1 MINRFFIYQHK
12 TADTGTV
19 FYIGKGTLK
28 KGGFE
33 RAYVRKRRSKFWQAI
48 VEKHGL
54 VVEILE
60 SFDTESAAFEREKC
74 LIALHGR
81 RADGGTLCNLT
92 LGGDGASG
100 VNVTQETREKLRAA
114 VAGEK
119 HPNWGK
125 RLSEET
131 CRKKS
136 ETMKASPHSL
146 KGKTLPDWWKQRIAA
161 TKVGEMN
168 PMHGKRGAEHPQS
181 RAIVN
186 ASYGLVFES
195 VTEAADFY
203 GMKMKTLYN
212 QLTGHRPNKLNLEFA

>member
-1 MINRFFIYQHK
+1 VTDRFFIYQHK
-12 TADTGTV
+12 TADTGVV

-28 KGGFE
+28 KGTFE
-33 RAYVRKRRSKFWQAI
+33 RAYVSKKRSKFWQAI

-54 VVEILE
+54 VVEVLE
-60 SFDTESAAFEREKC
+60 SFSTEAAAFDREKE

-92 LGGDGASG
+92 LGGDGACG
-100 VNVTQETREKLRAA
+100 VNVTPETRERLRAA

-125 RLSEET
+125 RLSTET

-146 KGKTLPDWWKQRIAA
+146 KGKQLPDWWKQRIAA
-161 TKVGEMN
+161 TKVGDLN
-168 PMHGKRGAEHPQS
+168 PMHGRRGSDHPTS
-181 RAIVN
+181 RAIIN
-186 ASYGLVFES
+186 SGYGLVFES
-195 VTEAADFY
+195 VTEAAEFY

>member
-1 MINRFFIYQHK
+1 MTNRFFTYQHK

-28 KGGFE
+28 NGGFE
-33 RAYVRKRRSKFWQAI
+33 RAYVTKKRSKFWQSI
-48 VEKHGL
+48 VENHGL
-54 VVEILE
+54 VVEVLE
-60 SFDTESAAFEREKC
+60 SFDTEAAAFDRERQ
-74 LIALHGR
+74 LIAQHGR
-81 RADGGTLCNLT
+81 RTDGGTLCNLT
-92 LGGDGASG
+92 AGGEGHLGLSASK
-100 VNVTQETREKLRAA
+100 ETRAKLSSAFS
-114 VAGEK
+114 GEK

-136 ETMKASPHSL
+136 ETMKSSPHSL
-146 KGKTLPDWWKQRIAA
+146 KGKKLPDWWKQRIAA
-161 TKVGEMN
+161 TKVGKLN
-168 PMHGKRGAEHPQS
+168 PMHGKHGAEHPQS

-186 ASYGLVFES
+186 AGYGLVFES
-195 VTEAADFY
+195 VTEAAEFY

>member
-1 MINRFFIYQHK
+1 MTNRFFIYQHK
-12 TADTGTV
+12 TADTGKV
-19 FYIGKGTLK
+19 FYIGKGTVN

-33 RAYVRKRRSKFWQAI
+33 RAYVRKKRGKFWQSI

-60 SFDTESAAFEREKC
+60 SFDTESEAFEREKK
-74 LIALHGR
+74 LIGLHGR
-81 RADGGTLCNLT
+81 RADGGSLCNLT

-136 ETMKASPHSL
+136 ETMKASPNSL
-146 KGKTLPDWWKQRIAA
+146 RGKTLPDWWRRRIAE
-161 TKVGEMN
+161 TKVGELN
-168 PMHGKRGAEHPQS
+168 PMHGKRGAESPRS

-186 ASYGLVFES
+186 ASYGMVFES
-195 VTEAADFY
+195 VTEAAEFY

-212 QLTGHRPNKLNLEFA
+212 QLTNHRPNKLNLEFA